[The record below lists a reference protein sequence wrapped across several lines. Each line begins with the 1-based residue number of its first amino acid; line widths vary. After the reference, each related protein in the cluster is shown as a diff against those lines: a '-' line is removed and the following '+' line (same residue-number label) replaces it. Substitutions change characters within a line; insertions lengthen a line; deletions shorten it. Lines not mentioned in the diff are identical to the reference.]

1 MNKKYIVF
9 DLDDTLYYELDFL
22 RSAYREIAE
31 ILSKEYADELHQ
43 KMLLMYENKKDVF
56 EFLSLEYDFP
66 KESLLNIYR
75 EHFPNIVLRK
85 GVKEILDL
93 LKHKE
98 IKMGLLTDGRSLTQ
112 GNKIKALD
120 IENYFDKI
128 IISEEFGSEKPDEK
142 NYKAFLEQG
151 FDYSYVADNPK
162 KDFVTPNLLGWE
174 TIMIEDN
181 EGKRIHQI
189 PDNLESTWIAQKILS
204 WDYFYNLIK

>member
-22 RSAYREIAE
+22 QSAYKEIAE
-31 ILSKEYADELHQ
+31 TLSKENADELHQ
-43 KMLLMYENKKDVF
+43 KMFSMYENKNDVF
-56 EFLSLEYDFP
+56 EFLSLTYDFP
-66 KESLLNIYR
+66 KESLLKIYR
-75 EHFPNIVLRK
+75 EHVPNIVLRK
-85 GVKEILDL
+85 GVREILDN
-93 LKHKE
+93 LKSKD

-112 GNKIKALD
+112 RNKIKALD
-120 IENYFDKI
+120 IENYFEKI

-151 FDYSYVADNPK
+151 FDYSYIADNPK
-162 KDFVTPNLLGWE
+162 KDFVTPNSLGWE
-174 TIMIEDN
+174 TVMIEDD

-189 PDNLESTWIAQKILS
+189 PDDLESKWIAEKILS

>member
-31 ILSKEYADELHQ
+31 TLSKENADELHQ
-43 KMLLMYENKKDVF
+43 KMLSMYENKKDVF
-56 EFLSLEYDFP
+56 EFLSLDYDFP
-66 KESLLNIYR
+66 KESLLKIYR
-75 EHFPNIVLRK
+75 EHFPNIVLRE
-85 GVKEILDL
+85 GVRDILDH
-93 LKHKE
+93 LKGQKV
-98 IKMGLLTDGRSLTQ
+98 KMGLLTDGRSLTQ
-112 GNKIKALD
+112 RNKIKALN
-120 IENYFDKI
+120 IENYFDRI

-151 FDYSYVADNPK
+151 FNYSYIADNPK
-162 KDFVTPNLLGWE
+162 KDFITPKFLGWE

-189 PDNLESTWIAQKILS
+189 PDNLESKWIAEKILG

>member
-22 RSAYREIAE
+22 QSAYREIAE
-31 ILSKEYADELHQ
+31 TLSKENADELHQ
-43 KMLLMYENKKDVF
+43 KMLSMFENKKDVF
-56 EFLSLEYDFP
+56 EFLSLAYDFP
-66 KESLLNIYR
+66 KESLLKIYR
-75 EHFPNIVLRK
+75 EHVPNIVLRK
-85 GVKEILDL
+85 GVREILDI
-93 LKHKE
+93 LKSKD

-112 GNKIKALD
+112 RNKIKALD
-120 IENYFDKI
+120 IENYFEKI

-162 KDFVTPNLLGWE
+162 KDFVTPNSLGWE
-174 TIMIEDN
+174 TVMIEDD

-189 PDNLESTWIAQKILS
+189 PDDLESKWIAEKILS